1 MRPRHYLSRQTADP
15 HRQGSGR
22 SSLNRWRFLLVVL
35 AGGLA
40 NAIALY
46 AVVSEDSA
54 LRVAT
59 NLVDSPLA
67 LVLFALLGAAVALGV
82 GRRGWI
88 AAPFAFYVG
97 LVLLAFT
104 PTLTDGTP
112 LILNG
117 YRLGRIAVIFAP
129 IALVALLAATAVG
142 GLRSMRGADQLR

>member
-1 MRPRHYLSRQTADP
+1 
-15 HRQGSGR
+15 
-22 SSLNRWRFLLVVL
+22 LNRWRSLLVVL

-46 AVVSEDSA
+46 AVSSEHSAFRVS
-54 LRVAT
+54 T
-59 NLVDSPLA
+59 NLAGSPLA
-67 LVLFALLGAAVALGV
+67 LVLFGLLGAAVALGV

-88 AAPFAFYVG
+88 AAPVAFYLG

-117 YRLGRIAVIFAP
+117 YRLSRIAVILAP
-129 IALVALLAATAVG
+129 IALVALLAAAAVTR
-142 GLRSMRGADQLR
+142 LRSMRGADRRR

>member
-1 MRPRHYLSRQTADP
+1 MRPRHYPSRQTADR
-15 HRQGSGR
+15 HGQDAGR

-46 AVVSEDSA
+46 AMVSEDSA
-54 LRVAT
+54 LRVTT
-59 NLVDSPLA
+59 NFVDSPIALA
-67 LVLFALLGAAVALGV
+67 VFAVLGAAVALAV
-82 GRRGWI
+82 RHRGWI
-88 AAPFAFYVG
+88 AAPFAFYLG

-117 YRLGRIAVIFAP
+117 YRLSRIAVILAP
-129 IALVALLAATAVG
+129 IALVALLAAATVDR
-142 GLRSMRGADQLR
+142 LRSLRGAHQLR